1 MKFDLNLTI
10 LIIILLLNV
19 WSIFVK
25 STCGETVETFK
36 YNTTNNTNSSKKI
49 KEIHS
54 KIIYLEKIIEQIR
67 EFVIRVP
74 NSFYEINKKLD
85 RIV

>member
-25 STCGETVETFK
+25 STCGETVEGFIPQQSLHRLSK
-36 YNTTNNTNSSKKI
+36 SIINTENIVKALSSAAYWDKFH
-49 KEIHS
+49 E
-54 KIIYLEKIIEQIR
+54 
-67 EFVIRVP
+67 RVRFAMIGMCMQP
-74 NSFYEINKKLD
+74 
-85 RIV
+85 